1 MAMKRL
7 LILATLSTFA
17 IGCGSSAMVPRVTTA
32 KADITE
38 APIANRLPSEADE
51 APLATARQIGD
62 FVVYRFSGSF
72 RDAPV
77 EVTHEVVG
85 RDGDTLKIDVTVEDR
100 GTQKRLR
107 MSVSEDGELLSV
119 ARWDGGVL
127 RPFGVA
133 AFESMMSELTLAA
146 DENLGLIEERD
157 DKLEIAGSTVDAT
170 VTRYRVRVG
179 AHDAVMVTK
188 SAPTFAWGD
197 VGGEIRTQNGKV
209 LFKAEIVES
218 GHAERHGI
226 AAQEEGDVYEGYDFL
241 DSI

>member
-7 LILATLSTFA
+7 LILATLSTLA

-38 APIANRLPSEADE
+38 APIEKQLPSEPDV
-51 APLATARQIGD
+51 APLTKARQIGD
-62 FVVYRFSGSF
+62 FIVYRFSGSF

-85 RDGDTLKIDVTVEDR
+85 RKGDALLIDVTVEDR
-100 GTQKRLR
+100 GMRQRLR
-107 MSVSEDGELLSV
+107 MRVSNDGQLLSV

-133 AFESMMSELTLAA
+133 AFETMMSELTLAA
-146 DENLGLIEERD
+146 DENLGLIEERASE
-157 DKLEIAGSTVDAT
+157 LEVAGAKVDAT
-170 VTRYRVRVG
+170 VSRYRVRVG
-179 AHDAVMVTK
+179 AHDAIMVTK
-188 SAPTFAWGD
+188 SAPSFAWGD
-197 VGGEIRTQNGKV
+197 VGGEIRTNGGKV
-209 LFKAEIVES
+209 LYRAEIVDS
-218 GHAERHGI
+218 GHADRHGI